1 MKRPIAMKCTQEQ
14 FDSIKYKINES
25 FMINKFDEYP
35 YLINNFADKLGYISN
50 TCEPIFNSE
59 VHEEWDEQ
67 VFLEACGIEASNV
80 GRYDIYQE
88 IGTLMDKAKKQGINL
103 KIIIE

>member
-14 FDSIKYKINES
+14 FDSIKDKINES

-50 TCEPIFNSE
+50 TCEPIFNAE
-59 VHEEWDEQ
+59 VHEEWNAQ
-67 VFLEACGIEASNV
+67 VFLEACGINNV

-88 IGTLMDKAKKQGINL
+88 IGALIDKAKKQGINI